1 MLTLEHVSKKY
12 KEQRVLQDINFSLD
26 EKEFISIIG
35 KSGVGKT
42 TLLSIMAGLIS
53 PDGGKIVFSGK
64 DITEYSEEQ
73 LAEFRLN
80 NIGIVFQDFK
90 LIASLSVFDNI
101 LLAIHPRRDI
111 DREEKKR
118 RILDL
123 IEQVGLM
130 GKQNSTVNNLSGGE
144 MQRVAIAR
152 SLVNQPK
159 VILADEPT
167 GNLDENTSG
176 QILDLFKELHTRLS
190 TTFIIVTHEKDIA
203 KKTQKTYQLSQ
214 DGLRHIVL

>member
-1 MLTLEHVSKKY
+1 MLTLEHVFKKY
-12 KEQRVLQDINFSLD
+12 KEQRVLQDITFHLD
-26 EKEFISIIG
+26 EKEFITIIG

-101 LLAIHPRRDI
+101 LLAIYPRRDI
-111 DREEKKR
+111 GREEKRR

-123 IEQVGLM
+123 IEQVELT

-159 VILADEPT
+159 LILADEPT
-167 GNLDENTSG
+167 GNLDEKTSG
-176 QILDLFKELHTRLS
+176 QIVDLFKELHAQLS

-214 DGLRHIVL
+214 DGLRRTAI

>member
-1 MLTLEHVSKKY
+1 MLKLEHVFKKY

-26 EKEFISIIG
+26 EREFVSIIG

-42 TLLSIMAGLIS
+42 TLLSVMAGLIS
-53 PDGGKIVFSGK
+53 PDGGRIFFSGK

-73 LAEFRLN
+73 LAAFRLK

-90 LIASLSVFDNI
+90 LVPSLSVFDNI
-101 LLAIHPRRDI
+101 LLAIYPRQDI
-111 DREEKKR
+111 AREEKIR

-123 IEQVGLM
+123 IEQVGLT
-130 GKQNSTVNNLSGGE
+130 GKQTGIVNNLSGGE

-159 VILADEPT
+159 LILADEPT
-167 GNLDENTSG
+167 GNLDEKTSE
-176 QILDLFKELHTRLS
+176 QIIDLFKELHTRLS
-190 TTFIIVTHEKDIA
+190 TTFIIVTHEKDVA
-203 KKTQKTYQLSQ
+203 KRTNRTYRLSL
-214 DGLRHIVL
+214 DGLRHITL

>member
-152 SLVNQPK
+152 SLVNQPR

>member
-73 LAEFRLN
+73 LSEFRLN

-101 LLAIHPRRDI
+101 LLAIYPRRDI

-159 VILADEPT
+159 LILADEPT